1 MDFWHTTIILNR
13 IFPLML
19 SSILGCKP
27 YFKRL
32 ISLLSK
38 KMIVT
43 TPLYYEVFL
52 EIGFLA
58 LLK

>member
-1 MDFWHTTIILNR
+1 
-13 IFPLML
+13 ML

-43 TPLYYEVFL
+43 TFPLYYEVFL